1 MKKMLY
7 NFISHIKMQIL
18 IKTEQNIN
26 LKNLKENINKKLTW
40 KQIFSKTFIRK

>member
-1 MKKMLY
+1 MKKIQH
-7 NFISHIKMQIL
+7 NFISQINLQIL

-40 KQIFSKTFIRK
+40 KQFLSKTFI